1 MARLAEVNS
10 LILPPDYKELRRPEI
25 NQRNKGRGP
34 LEAFDL
40 IQFDDRTVFYDV
52 FFNGDGSRLYA
63 IGPPFSN
70 LGKYM
75 KNLRLTVNGE
85 KIKFRLQIL
94 PRKLICL
101 EAKLKC
107 QIKEINTVN
116 ISFEDFDWSRDIPFC
131 RIEKTIPLALTTMQK
146 DNQIHW
152 ILDWIRYYE
161 KAFGVD
167 QFIIYDNFSEY
178 QAQLIDVLPD
188 NVLVVH
194 WNYPLGPTNSSTNK
208 FLHTGQINHSRL
220 RFEEVDTFLNFDIDE
235 LLVVHDA
242 KVKAFIKKFATVRF
256 KGYRVP
262 YIVVKKERFS
272 FSDFT
277 KRKPQREKGAKKYS
291 FKRKYISANTVHKVI
306 IDGIT
311 ARVFRSLFFKEIPVN
326 QAYFLHYSAIN
337 TNWKAKTSRPGSRS
351 HFQPWDDVENLV
363 SDYSARNIFDEN

>member
-1 MARLAEVNS
+1 MAKLVELNS

-25 NQRNKGRGP
+25 NRRNKGRGP

-40 IQFDDRTVFYDV
+40 MQFDERTVLYDV

-70 LGKYM
+70 LGKYL
-75 KNLRLTVNGE
+75 KNLLLTVNGGE
-85 KIKFRLQIL
+85 TKFRLQIL

-101 EAKLKC
+101 EAQLTC
-107 QIKEINTVN
+107 PIKEINTVN
-116 ISFEDFDWSRDIPFC
+116 ISFEDCDWSRDIPFC
-131 RIEKTIPLALTTMQK
+131 RVKKTIPLALTTIQK

-188 NVLVVH
+188 NILVVP
-194 WNYPLGPTNSSTNK
+194 WNYPYGPTDSTVNK

-235 LLVVHDA
+235 LLVVHDER
-242 KVKAFIKKFATVRF
+242 VKTFIKKFATVRF
-256 KGYRVP
+256 EGYVVP
-262 YIVVKKERFS
+262 YIVVKKKRFS

-277 KRKPQREKGAKKYS
+277 KRMSLPKKGAKKYS
-291 FKRKYISANTVHKVI
+291 FKRKSISANTVHKVI

-326 QAYFLHYSAIN
+326 QGYFLHYSAIN
-337 TNWKAKTSRPGSRS
+337 TDWKAKTSRPGRRS

-363 SDYSARNIFDEN
+363 SDYSVRNVLDEN